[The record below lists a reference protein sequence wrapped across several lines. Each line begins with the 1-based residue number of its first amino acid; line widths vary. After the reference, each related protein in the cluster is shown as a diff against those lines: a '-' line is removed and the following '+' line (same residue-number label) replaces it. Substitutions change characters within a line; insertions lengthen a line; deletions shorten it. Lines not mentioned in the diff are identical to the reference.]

1 MAATPDLTLDE
12 AAEFLGLSPTE
23 FKQKL
28 KLDSRFKRL
37 DASKKRDGSSFRFPR
52 AILEE
57 VARELGAASNFD
69 IPILDLD
76 SGRGQAPSGVK
87 HTQSADE
94 PIDFG
99 SSDDDAVF
107 TLAADEPQPTMN
119 KPKTDSDS
127 DVRLDGGKSKSAGK
141 GGSDDAASLQ
151 TEEISLD
158 LGGPPS
164 SAVIKGGSSSKLTA
178 PKSSIKLSSESGK
191 GLSKPGSGDSSEFEL
206 SLDADSD
213 DFELK
218 LNTEISDEV
227 DIGEMPGEKEGS
239 SSRRASESGIL
250 SRKPADSGISLEK
263 GKLEKGKGKEP
274 EKPRTGP
281 SAPAEDSS
289 DSDVDFELTLDSA
302 AAVSGTRL
310 GGPKSKKPLTS
321 NSDSEFEL
329 SLDDVE
335 SSLEA
340 AALASDDVKSGAA
353 GDIFETD
360 FEIPPMED
368 SDSEAVA
375 LESGDSDTEVA
386 DSDFEVQ
393 LDEGESAEKDSST
406 SEVVLLEDE
415 EEAAPAKSRRAVEV
429 VEEGDVDLAEVED
442 EDSVAGALM
451 GVSPKADEEEEE
463 EEPVGAYRPVPW
475 GPIPALFLLPA
486 LLFVLVGGLMSY
498 ELLQTM
504 WGYQQPKKPTAPLL
518 RAIASNL
525 DMELKDQ

>member
-37 DASKKRDGSSFRFPR
+37 DAAKKRDGSSFRFPR

-107 TLAADEPQPTMN
+107 TLAADEPQSTKN

-127 DVRLDGGKSKSAGK
+127 DVRLDGGKSKRGDKDS
-141 GGSDDAASLQ
+141 SNDAASVQ

-164 SAVIKGGSSSKLTA
+164 SAIIKGGSSSKLSA

-227 DIGEMPGEKEGS
+227 DLGEMPTDKEGGS
-239 SSRRASESGIL
+239 GRRASESGIL
-250 SRKPADSGISLEK
+250 SRKPSDSGIS
-263 GKLEKGKGKEP
+263 LEKGKGKEP

-281 SAPAEDSS
+281 PAPAGDSS

-310 GGPKSKKPLTS
+310 GGPKSKKPLTAD
-321 NSDSEFEL
+321 SDSEFEL

-340 AALASDDVKSGAA
+340 AALASDDAKSEAA

-360 FEIPPMED
+360 FEIPPMEE
-368 SDSEAVA
+368 SDSEAVVQ
-375 LESGDSDTEVA
+375 ESGDSDTEIA
-386 DSDFEVQ
+386 ESDFEVQ
-393 LDEGESAEKDSST
+393 LDEGESAEEEPST
-406 SEVVLLEDE
+406 SEVVLLEE
-415 EEAAPAKSRRAVEV
+415 EEEGAPAKPRQVVEL

-442 EDSVAGALM
+442 EDSVAGALK
-451 GVSPKADEEEEE
+451 GVSRQADEEEEE
-463 EEPVGAYRPVPW
+463 EEPVGAYQPVPW